1 MTTATKADIEK
12 IVRDILDE
20 HDGAEAA
27 TLKAVQ
33 RVTKLLTEQVI
44 PRLSNGIDNGVPDTG
59 DDAEDGEN
67 QALLSARSA
76 RPAPDDEDPGM
87 PPDDGEEPAT
97 RPVPTAVTQ
106 AVEELYQGLSP
117 DQAEALAAV
126 FTAMRDELDGGEDP
140 EPSEPEDDDPTP
152 SRRQRHF
159 SRG

>member
-1 MTTATKADIEK
+1 MATATKADIEK

-44 PRLSNGIDNGVPDTG
+44 PRLSNGVDNGAPDTG
-59 DDAEDGEN
+59 DDADEGEN
-67 QALLSARSA
+67 QTPLAARGGK
-76 RPAPDDEDPGM
+76 PAPDDEDPGM
-87 PPDDGEEPAT
+87 PPDDWDEPAT
-97 RPVPTAVTQ
+97 RPVPAAVTQ

-117 DQAEALAAV
+117 DQADALAAV
-126 FTAMRDELDGGEDP
+126 FTAMSGELEGGEEP
-140 EPSEPEDDDPTP
+140 EPLEPEDDDPTP